1 MSAPHFFSNFFALV
15 CSTICKE
22 TNIKNSGCHFSVFLQ
37 NSLFPVFHILG
48 SFEQKSLK
56 KGDNSGTVLLF
67 YDQHKLGICQKFLLD
82 K

>member
-56 KGDNSGTVLLF
+56 KLINLAKDDPQMIKLLVQKELLTNS
-67 YDQHKLGICQKFLLD
+67 
-82 K
+82 